1 MKKITFL
8 ISIFSFM
15 MGMSQNLIT
24 NGDFENGTAGWS
36 GNAANVVCQASN
48 CYNSATINSA
58 GNPWDVNLSYVLN
71 IPTAGVSYQL
81 IFSAWSNVNRPL
93 IAGIGLNQDPW
104 TNTTQTVNL
113 TTTPQ
118 TFTLNLTSNFSSPTS
133 RIIFD
138 MGNAVGEVNIDNVV
152 LQLTPQ
158 SQLPLLLDFETA
170 SQFTFSGFEGLAS
183 ATIVTDPVSG
193 GTRGNGYRLQNQTT
207 GNPWQG
213 GEVVLTGNKRV
224 RLTTNKTIQVD
235 VYSTQAFNLLTKV
248 EVGAVASATAA
259 AYTTPGQWQTLTFNF
274 NVPMDGT
281 GVANG
286 DYQKIVFFG
295 GWNATNNGFAAPSNF
310 AYHVDNIRG
319 EEGNVGPPPAPTVA
333 APTPPAR
340 PAADVKSIF
349 SDAYTPISTIGYTGS
364 DNTFDNSW
372 CGATTTLV
380 QIAGNNTHM
389 VTGLGCEGVTFIDG
403 RFDAT
408 TFTHFHIDMW
418 TPTATLDKSFNVK
431 FSNWNGGAGEAN
443 AIEFSMTNAN
453 LLTNPNPG
461 TWYSFDI
468 PLSAFAPI
476 NNANRNDI
484 VQFIITS
491 DLGTVYYDNLYLHK
505 NTVLS
510 VNEFEVNN
518 TVTIYPN
525 PANSIINLN
534 AKHNIEQVAIFN
546 ITGQQILVTQ
556 PNVAETSIDVSN
568 FNSGIYLVKTL
579 ENGVEKTTKFV
590 KN

>member
-36 GNAANVVCQASN
+36 GNAVNVVCQANN
-48 CYNSATINSA
+48 CYNNATINAA

-81 IFSAWSNVNRPL
+81 TFKAWSNVNRPL

-104 TNTTQTVNL
+104 TNTTETVNL
-113 TTTPQ
+113 TSTPQ
-118 TFTLNLTSNFSSPTS
+118 TFTLNLTSNFSSTTS

-138 MGNAVGEVNIDNVV
+138 MGNAVGQVNIDDVV

-170 SQFTFSGFEGLAS
+170 SQFTFAGFEGLAS
-183 ATIVTDPVSG
+183 ATVVADPVSG
-193 GTRGNGYRLQNQTT
+193 GTNGNGFRLQNQTS

-213 GEVVLTGNKRV
+213 GEVVLSGNKRV
-224 RLTTNKTIQVD
+224 RLTTNKTMKVD
-235 VYSTQAFNLLTKV
+235 VYSTQAFNLLLKV
-248 EVGAVASATAA
+248 ELGAAASATAA
-259 AYTTPGQWQTLTFNF
+259 SYTTPGQWQTLTFNF
-274 NVPMDGT
+274 TVPMDGT

-295 GWNATNNGFAAPSNF
+295 GWNATNNGFVAPSNF

-340 PAADVKSIF
+340 PAADVISLF
-349 SDAYTPISTIGYTGS
+349 SDAYTNIPIDTWSASWDDSNIEDVTIQG
-364 DNTFDNSW
+364 N
-372 CGATTTLV
+372 ATKKILFTNFLGVILTTAV
-380 QIAGNNTHM
+380 N
-389 VTGLGCEGVTFIDG
+389 
-403 RFDAT
+403 AT
-408 TFTHFHIDMW
+408 EMTHFHMDYW
-418 TPTATLDKSFNVK
+418 VQQPSLVGKVLNPKLSNHATG
-431 FSNWNGGAGEAN
+431 NGE
-443 AIEFSMTNAN
+443 TNAL
-453 LLTNPNPG
+453 LLTHLPTENG
-461 TWYSFDI
+461 SWVSLDV
-468 PLSAFAPI
+468 PLSSFTPQATFDRQAIKEFLLTSNI
-476 NNANRNDI
+476 N
-484 VQFIITS
+484 V
-491 DLGTVYYDNLYLHK
+491 VYVDNIYLHK

-510 VNEFEVNN
+510 VNEFDVNN
-518 TVTIYPN
+518 KVTIYPN
-525 PANSIINLN
+525 PANSVINLN

-579 ENGVEKTTKFV
+579 VNGVENTTKFV